1 MWYLG
6 TNDALQDYEVSTAQD
21 RLGAVIDRIN
31 SALPNTV
38 VLVSTMIPNLDA
50 ATEANIETINA
61 AMPAMVKQRADAGA
75 LVYLADMHNGYITDA
90 DITQSDGTHPND
102 GI

>member
-61 AMPAMVKQRADAGA
+61 AMPAMIKQRADAGA
-75 LVYLADMHNGYITDA
+75 LVYLADMHNGYITDS